1 MSAKLHHGAVAFDSI
16 DDEDDLL
23 FHAGEILASE
33 GGRLKGLCLADS
45 GDFELSFEVPEDRAI
60 APTLFRCR
68 PGWRPGRPPAKSPM
82 ARSVMKTRACKR
94 KRRGLASRIWP
105 IWSGRMRP
113 ALSVLGKWAFGG
125 NRRPGLPEGAY
136 ANHSSRRG
144 CARTNSTDPPDAP
157 SLCVRC

>member
-60 APTLFRCR
+60 VANLLLCRLGLR
-68 PGWRPGRPPAKSPM
+68 PGTPPAKITDGQIRDED
-82 ARSVMKTRACKR
+82 ARLQTQAARAC
-94 KRRGLASRIWP
+94 LAHLADLVRAHAPS
-105 IWSGRMRP
+105 
-113 ALSVLGKWAFGG
+113 AV
-125 NRRPGLPEGAY
+125 RPGQVGIWGQSTTRFA
-136 ANHSSRRG
+136 RR
-144 CARTNSTDPPDAP
+144 
-157 SLCVRC
+157 SLCQPLIAPRVCSNK